1 MAKSFKKPAAQAAAA
16 PAAAAKK
23 PAAKPAPAPVEE
35 IEEALEE
42 AATETPTE
50 DAAGEDAPAP
60 KKGGSN
66 APRARKWNYGPI
78 GAKSQAKILK
88 VKDATPPK
96 GIAAHADQIKGGM
109 TVEAFYA
116 TGVPDVRH
124 VLRVAMRG
132 KYIVVKD
139 GDQQYPQAYD
149 HAAAAEAR
157 AAKAAAKKAE
167 EEAAEEEVAA

>member
-1 MAKSFKKPAAQAAAA
+1 MAGKFGKGKAAATKPAVT
-16 PAAAAKK
+16 K
-23 PAAKPAPAPVEE
+23 PTPPPVEE
-35 IEEALEE
+35 VEEATGTE
-42 AATETPTE
+42 AATEAATE
-50 DAAGEDAPAP
+50 GTAEEGT
-60 KKGGSN
+60 KKGSN

-78 GAKSQAKILK
+78 GPKSQAKILK

-109 TVEAFYA
+109 TVEAFYG

-132 KYIVVKD
+132 KFIVVKD
-139 GDQQYPQAYD
+139 GDQQYPQPYD

-157 AAKAAAKKAE
+157 KAKAEAKKA
-167 EEAAEEEVAA
+167 EEAAEEEIAA